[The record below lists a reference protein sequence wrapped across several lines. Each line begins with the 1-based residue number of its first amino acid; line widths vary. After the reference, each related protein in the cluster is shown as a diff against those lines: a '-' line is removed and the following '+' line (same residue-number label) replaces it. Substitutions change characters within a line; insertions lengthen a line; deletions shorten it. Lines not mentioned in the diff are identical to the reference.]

1 MESIAK
7 ARRMIKHA
15 IVILVFLW
23 MFLMPA
29 ALVAIIVD
37 AIKDSE
43 PDFDID

>member
-1 MESIAK
+1 
-7 ARRMIKHA
+7 MIKHA
-15 IVILVFLW
+15 IVILIFSS
-23 MFLMPA
+23 MFAMPA

>member
-15 IVILVFLW
+15 IVILIFLS
-23 MFLMPA
+23 MFAMPA
-29 ALVAIIVD
+29 ALIAIIVD
-37 AIKDSE
+37 TIKESE